1 MHENKKILIYKRL
14 LFTNGD
20 IVIINSNGQY
30 KIQP

>member
-1 MHENKKILIYKRL
+1 MHENIKILIYKRL

-20 IVIINSNGQY
+20 IVIINSNGHY